1 MKLNLY
7 LGILLSLFTLTFC
20 NTDVQFLNI
29 IDKSKDFEIVG
40 SKEKAIYRNSIKH
53 KLLINWTER
62 NSNNWTQTPITFL
75 HNIAIEQNNFRLEY
89 YSGKDKVVIS
99 FIDKTNK
106 PRQFIKTVKAGELDF
121 LFK

>member
-7 LGILLSLFTLTFC
+7 LGILLSLFTLTYC
-20 NTDVQFLNI
+20 NTDVQFSNI

-40 SKEKAIYRNSIKH
+40 SKEKAIIRNSIKH

-62 NSNNWTQTPITFL
+62 NSNNWTPTPITFL

-89 YSGKDKVVIS
+89 YSGKDKVVIN